1 MMQASPFFD
10 SEVTPI
16 RITRISKR
24 TSTTPELYLND
35 SLSQTKSFCVAS
47 IAEKFLPNISFSE
60 TFTTARLTKPVAKR
74 RSVRTPRCRPYK
86 SHTWD
91 AFLSTTLRMHQNA
104 NPLLLAQKDRYTK
117 PTSQGHFSSSHSS
130 TKYRP
135 TQMRITGPFTPNDPE
150 MSMTIRAACLSQAV
164 VKVRVRGHTASP
176 TSRKKV
182 EVKVPSTGDYDVHR
196 VTSLGGI

>member
-1 MMQASPFFD
+1 MQASPFFD

-24 TSTTPELYLND
+24 TNTIPELYLND
-35 SLSQTKSFCVAS
+35 SLNQTKSFCVAS
-47 IAEKFLPNISFSE
+47 IAEKFLPNIRFSE
-60 TFTTARLTKPVAKR
+60 TFTTKQTKPGDKR
-74 RSVRTPRCRPYK
+74 RSVRTPRYRPYK
-86 SHTWD
+86 SHTMD

-104 NPLLLAQKDRYTK
+104 NPPLLAQKDRYTR
-117 PTSQGHFSSSHSS
+117 PTSQGQISSSHSP
-130 TKYRP
+130 TKSRP
-135 TQMRITGPFTPNDPE
+135 AKVRITGPFTPNDPE
-150 MSMTIRAACLSQAV
+150 MSMTIRAASLSQAV

-182 EVKVPSTGDYDVHR
+182 EVKVPSTNVHR